1 MNKIYI
7 FNETNRNLSKEEKHL
22 KKLLNNVLKKE
33 KIKKAEFN
41 LIFVDKIK
49 IKEIN
54 KEYRGKDSE
63 TDVISFAL
71 EDNKLIETKI
81 RILGDIYLCI
91 DKVLEQADEYNHSYN
106 RELSFLS
113 LHGLLH
119 LLGYDHM
126 EKTDEEI
133 MFKKQE
139 DLLNEY
145 KITR

>member
-7 FNETNRNLSKEEKHL
+7 FNETNSKLKKEEKHL
-22 KKLLNNVLKKE
+22 KKLLNKVLKKE
-33 KIKKAEFN
+33 KIKNAEFN
-41 LIFVDKIK
+41 LIFVDKPK
-49 IKEIN
+49 IREIN
-54 KEYRGKDSE
+54 RDYRNKDSE

-91 DKVLEQADEYNHSYN
+91 DKVVEQSIEYKHSYN
-106 RELSFLS
+106 RELSFLA

-126 EKTDEEI
+126 DKKDEEI

-139 DLLNEY
+139 DLLNEF